1 MNIKS
6 KVFKPLF
13 KKNTDLMTLV
23 FVFICAIF
31 VFFSYKLLSTSIN
44 RWLGYKKKIHHI
56 RKNTRKNMPR
66 KSVSWRDQ
74 TPGATLE
81 DVLYI

>member
-56 RKNTRKNMPR
+56 RKNMPR

-81 DVLYI
+81 DILYI